1 MTIAEQI
8 IAFGSTGVGSLVIG
22 WWLNKKKDEIEVSLK
37 EQVFYK
43 TIISD
48 MEKLRAKEK
57 KECTEQIS
65 ELSVIVESGTKEVS
79 ALKENIRI
87 FIKNDKVKDRKLEKC
102 FNNYT
107 TLHESLVL
115 EKEKNEALIE
125 IYNSKDKKKKDGE

>member
-8 IAFGSTGVGSLVIG
+8 IAFGGTGVGSLIIG
-22 WWLNKKKDEIEVSLK
+22 WWLNKKRDEIEVSLK

-48 MEKLRAKEK
+48 MEELRAKEK

-65 ELSVIVESGTKEVS
+65 ELSIIVESGTKEVS

-125 IYNSKDKKKKDGE
+125 IYNSKDKKKKK

>member
-8 IAFGSTGVGSLVIG
+8 IAFGGTGVGSLIIG
-22 WWLNKKKDEIEVSLK
+22 WWLNKKRDEIEVSLK

-48 MEKLRAKEK
+48 MEELRAKEK

-65 ELSVIVESGTKEVS
+65 ELSILVDTSTKEVT

-87 FIKNDKVKDRKLEKC
+87 FIKEDKIKDKKLENC

-125 IYNSKDKKKKDGE
+125 IYNSKDKKKK